1 MAVVQ
6 LSKGNFQK
14 EVLEDKSVVFVDF
27 YAEWC
32 GPCRITA
39 SVIDELAEGE
49 EYKNKVKFVKVDVDS
64 HQELAGKYNIFSVP
78 TFIIFKNGKPAH
90 QFSGAMG
97 KEGFINEIKKVIGNS

>member
-6 LSKGNFQK
+6 LSKENFQK
-14 EVLEDKSVVFVDF
+14 EVLDDKGVVFVDF

-39 SVIDELAEGE
+39 PVIDELAESE

-64 HQELAGKYNIFSVP
+64 HQGLATKYNIFSVP
-78 TFIIFKNGKPAH
+78 TFIIFKQGKLIH
-90 QFSGAMG
+90 QFAGAMG
-97 KEGFINEIKKVIGNS
+97 KEGFTEEINKIVKS